1 MWLANKGDWNG
12 LISDF
17 LEPPHSDDCSTEA
30 GSVMLEELQA
40 EFEERR
46 FNTEF
51 LNSENLPE
59 S

>member
-51 LNSENLPE
+51 FNSENIAE